1 MKLRKQPYKSVRTL
15 GTAIAAAALM
25 TGGGNAFAEPVSLEL
40 EFTCPFPLIGD
51 QPIRAQI
58 SADVPTQAT
67 VGDPTPEFTVDA
79 LTTVNED
86 SRLGLKLVGSETI
99 EGTAT
104 NETTV
109 VTPNR
114 EIDLT
119 VPLTIPQSPIPSET
133 GEFTVPAQ
141 GTSPSI
147 TFNEDDV
154 GEAVIAIGG
163 LTLDMIARVASGD
176 IAPAPIGEFT
186 SVCVQNPGQ
195 DNILQTMQVVPD
207 EQFEPRIAVSPEN
220 IDFGNVQAG
229 TTADEV
235 VTISN
240 TGQAE
245 LGINNISLGGADA
258 AAFTQTNSC
267 TTVAAGESCDVTV
280 TYIPDGEGDQSA
292 TLTIESGDTEN
303 PVVDVP
309 LTGTS
314 VIAPVPEITVTPED
328 VSFGSVT
335 LGETATAQV
344 TIANEGNASLMIN
357 AIEIAGANSSDFTQT
372 NDCTTVAQD
381 ASCTVEI
388 SFMPSAAGGRSAT
401 LNIASDDPE
410 TPEVAVALSGQ
421 GNDGSGEVLEVLLDL
436 EGQTDIK
443 ASGSSL
449 PLSGSIATQLEL
461 ATGMFEADLALDP
474 TQGQFKIPLLFSRL
488 TANANVEFEQADIT
502 TGTLI
507 NGNLTANSSLYVKV
521 PKVTVRLFGLRIPVG
536 GGPDCRTGEP
546 VGIEMASVEGT
557 NFSLSEGG
565 DVTGNYDLPPLEN
578 CGPLTDV
585 LNQFLA
591 GPDNGIDL
599 TLTPNL

>member
-1 MKLRKQPYKSVRTL
+1 MKLRKPNKSVRTL

-40 EFTCPFPLIGD
+40 EFTCPFPLIGE

-67 VGDPTPEFTVDA
+67 VGQPTPAFTVDA

-86 SRLGLKLVGSETI
+86 SRLGLKLVGSATI

-104 NETTV
+104 NETIV
-109 VTPNR
+109 VTPSR

-119 VPLTIPQSPIPSET
+119 VPLTIPQSPIPDET

-141 GTSPSI
+141 GTSPAI
-147 TFNEDDV
+147 TFTEDDI
-154 GEAVIAIGG
+154 GEAVITIGG
-163 LTLDMIARVASGD
+163 LTLDMIARVENGD

-186 SVCVQNPGQ
+186 SVCVQNAGQ
-195 DNILQTMQVVPD
+195 DNILQTVQVVPD

-229 TTADEV
+229 TTAEEV

-267 TTVAAGESCDVTV
+267 TTVAAGESCDVNV

-292 TLTIESGDTEN
+292 TLSIESGDAEN

-314 VIAPVPEITVTPED
+314 VLAPVPEISVTPAD
-328 VSFGSVT
+328 VSFGSVM

-344 TIANEGNASLMIN
+344 TIANEGSASLMIN
-357 AIEIAGANSSDFTQT
+357 AIEIAGTNSSDFTQT
-372 NDCTTVAQD
+372 NDCTTVSQEG
-381 ASCTVEI
+381 SCAVEI

-401 LNIASDDPE
+401 LNIASNDPQ
-410 TPEVAVALSGQ
+410 TPDVSVALSGQ
-421 GNDGSGEVLEVLLDL
+421 GNDGSDDVLEVLLDL
-436 EGQTDIK
+436 KGQTDIK

-461 ATGMFEADLALDP
+461 ATGMFEADLAIDP
-474 TQGQFKIPLLFSRL
+474 TQGQFEIPLLFKSL
-488 TANANVEFEQADIT
+488 TANAKVQFEQAGMT
-502 TGTLI
+502 SGTLI
-507 NGNLTANSSLYVKV
+507 DGNLMANSTLYVEV
-521 PKVTVRLFGLRIPVG
+521 PKVTVRLFGLQIPVG
-536 GGPDCRTGEP
+536 GGEDCRTADP
-546 VGIEMASVEGT
+546 VNIELASVEGT

-565 DVTGNYDLPPLEN
+565 DVTGNYTLPPLQN

-591 GPDNGIDL
+591 GPGNGIDL

>member
-1 MKLRKQPYKSVRTL
+1 MKLRKPNNSVRTL

-86 SRLGLKLVGSETI
+86 SRLGLKLVGSTTI

-119 VPLTIPQSPIPSET
+119 VPLTIPQSPIPDET

-141 GTSPSI
+141 GTSPAI

-154 GEAVIAIGG
+154 GEAVISIGG
-163 LTLDMIARVASGD
+163 LTLDMIARVENGD

-186 SVCVQNPGQ
+186 SDCIQNEGQ
-195 DNILQTMQVVPD
+195 DNILQTLQVVPD
-207 EQFEPRIAVSPEN
+207 EQFEPRIAVSPES

-229 TTADEV
+229 TTAEEV

-245 LGINNISLGGADA
+245 LGVNNISLGGTDA

-267 TTVAAGESCDVTV
+267 TTVAAGESCEVSV
-280 TYIPDGEGDQSA
+280 TYAPDGEGDQNAVLSV
-292 TLTIESGDTEN
+292 ESGDTEN

-314 VIAPVPEITVTPED
+314 VLAPIPEIVVTPED
-328 VSFGSVT
+328 VSFGTVM
-335 LGETATAQV
+335 LGETASAEV
-344 TIANEGNASLMIN
+344 TISNEGNETLMIN
-357 AIEIAGANSSDFTQT
+357 AVEIAGSDSSDFMQT
-372 NDCTTVAQD
+372 NDCTTVAPEE
-381 ASCTVEI
+381 SCAVQV
-388 SFMPSAAGGRSAT
+388 SFTPSATGGRSAS

-410 TPEVAVALSGQ
+410 TPDVSVAMSGQ
-421 GNDGSGEVLEVLLDL
+421 GDDGSGELLEVLLDL
-436 EGQTDIK
+436 QGQTDIT

-474 TQGQFKIPLLFSRL
+474 TQGQFKIPLLFKSL
-488 TANANVEFEQADIT
+488 TANAKVEFEQADIT

-507 NGNLTANSSLYVKV
+507 DGNLTASSSLYVKV
-521 PKVTVRLFGLRIPVG
+521 PKVTVRLFGLKVPVG
-536 GGPDCRTGEP
+536 GGPDCRTADP
-546 VGIEMASVEGT
+546 VNIELASVEGT

-565 DVTGNYDLPPLEN
+565 EVTGNYDLPALEN

>member
-1 MKLRKQPYKSVRTL
+1 MKLRKPNKSVRTF

-67 VGDPTPEFTVDA
+67 VGEPTPEFTVDA

-86 SRLGLKLVGSETI
+86 SRLGLKLVGSATI

-119 VPLTIPQSPIPSET
+119 VPLTIPQSPIPDET

-141 GTSPSI
+141 GTSPAI

-154 GEAVIAIGG
+154 GEAVITIGG
-163 LTLDMIARVASGD
+163 LTLDMVARVENGD

-186 SVCVQNPGQ
+186 SACVQNPGQ

-207 EQFEPRIAVSPEN
+207 EQFEPRIAVSPES

-229 TTADEV
+229 TTAEEV

-245 LGINNISLGGADA
+245 LGINNISLGGTDA

-267 TTVAAGESCDVTV
+267 TTVAAGESCDVAV
-280 TYIPDGEGDQSA
+280 TYIPDGEGDQNA
-292 TLTIESGDTEN
+292 VLTIESGDTET
-303 PVVDVP
+303 PLVDVP
-309 LTGTS
+309 LTGSS
-314 VIAPVPEITVTPED
+314 VLAPIPEIVVTPED
-328 VSFGSVT
+328 ISFGTVM
-335 LGETATAQV
+335 LGETASAEI
-344 TIANEGNASLMIN
+344 TISNEGNESLVITG
-357 AIEIAGANSSDFTQT
+357 IDISGGNSSDFIQT
-372 NDCTTVAQD
+372 NDCTTVAPEE
-381 ASCTVEI
+381 ACTVDV
-388 SFMPSAAGGRSAT
+388 SFTPSATGGRSASLDIT
-401 LNIASDDPE
+401 SDDPA
-410 TPEVAVALSGQ
+410 TPDASVPLSGQ
-421 GNDGSGEVLEVLLDL
+421 GNDGTGDTLEVLLDL
-436 EGQTDIK
+436 AGQTDIK

-474 TQGQFKIPLLFSRL
+474 TQGQFKIPLLFKSL
-488 TANANVEFEQADIT
+488 TANARVEFEQADIT

-521 PKVTVRLFGLRIPVG
+521 PKVTVRLFGLKIPVG
-536 GGPDCRTGEP
+536 GGRDCRTADP
-546 VGIEMASVEGT
+546 VSIGLASVEGT

-565 DVTGNYDLPPLEN
+565 DVTGNYDLPALQN

>member
-1 MKLRKQPYKSVRTL
+1 MKLRKPNKSVRTL
-15 GTAIAAAALM
+15 GTAIAAATLM
-25 TGGGNAFAEPVSLEL
+25 AGGSNAFAEPVSLEL

-58 SADVPTQAT
+58 SADVPSQAT
-67 VGDPTPEFTVDA
+67 VGQPTPEFTVDA

-86 SRLGLKLVGSETI
+86 SRLGLKLVGSATI

-104 NETTV
+104 NETIV
-109 VTPNR
+109 VTPSR

-119 VPLTIPQSPIPSET
+119 VPLTIPQSPIPDET

-141 GTSPSI
+141 GTSPAI
-147 TFNEDDV
+147 TFTEDDV
-154 GEAVIAIGG
+154 GEAVITIGG
-163 LTLDMIARVASGD
+163 LTLDMIARVENGD

-186 SVCVQNPGQ
+186 SECVQNAGQ
-195 DNILQTMQVVPD
+195 DNILQTVQVVPD
-207 EQFEPRIAVSPEN
+207 EQFEPRIAVSPES

-245 LGINNISLGGADA
+245 LGINNISLGGTDA

-267 TTVAAGESCDVTV
+267 TTVAAGESCDVNV

-292 TLTIESGDTEN
+292 TLSIESGDAEN

-314 VIAPVPEITVTPED
+314 VLAPVPEITVTPED
-328 VSFGSVT
+328 VSFGSVM

-344 TIANEGNASLMIN
+344 TIANDGTASLMIN
-357 AIEIAGANSSDFTQT
+357 AIEIAGTNSSDFTQT
-372 NDCTTVAQD
+372 NNCTTVAQD
-381 ASCTVEI
+381 ESCTVDI

-410 TPEVAVALSGQ
+410 TPDVSVALSGQ
-421 GNDGSGEVLEVLLDL
+421 GNDGSDNVLEVLLDL

-449 PLSGSIATQLEL
+449 PLNGSIATQLEL
-461 ATGMFEADLALDP
+461 ATGMFEADLAIDP
-474 TQGQFKIPLLFSRL
+474 TQGQFKIPLLFKSL
-488 TANANVEFEQADIT
+488 TANAKVQFEQADMT

-507 NGNLTANSSLYVKV
+507 NGNLTANSSLYVEV

-536 GGPDCRTGEP
+536 GGKDCRTADP
-546 VGIEMASVEGT
+546 VSIQLESVEGT

-565 DVTGNYDLPPLEN
+565 DVTGSYTLPPLQN

-599 TLTPNL
+599 TLTPKL

>member
-1 MKLRKQPYKSVRTL
+1 MKLRKPNKSVRTL

-40 EFTCPFPLIGD
+40 EFTCPFPLIGE

-58 SADVPTQAT
+58 SADVPTLAT
-67 VGDPTPEFTVDA
+67 VGEPTPEFTVDA
-79 LTTVNED
+79 ITTVNED
-86 SRLGLKLVGSETI
+86 SRLGLKLVGSATI

-119 VPLTIPQSPIPSET
+119 VPLTIPQSPIPDET

-154 GEAVIAIGG
+154 GEAVITIGG
-163 LTLDMIARVASGD
+163 LTLDMIARVENGD

-186 SVCVQNPGQ
+186 SACVQNAGQ
-195 DNILQTMQVVPD
+195 DNILQTIQVVPD
-207 EQFEPRIAVSPEN
+207 EQFEPRIAVSPES

-229 TTADEV
+229 TTAEEV

-245 LGINNISLGGADA
+245 LGINNISLGGDNASA
-258 AAFTQTNSC
+258 YTQTNSC
-267 TTVAAGESCDVTV
+267 TTVAAGESCDATV
-280 TYIPDGEGDQSA
+280 TYIPDGEGDQNA
-292 TLTIESGDTEN
+292 TLTIESGDAEN
-303 PVVDVP
+303 PVVNVP

-314 VIAPVPEITVTPED
+314 VLAPVPEITVTPED
-328 VSFGSVT
+328 VSFGSVM

-357 AIEIAGANSSDFTQT
+357 AIEIVGTNSSDFTQT
-372 NDCTTVAQD
+372 NDCTTVAQEE
-381 ASCTVEI
+381 SCTVEL
-388 SFMPSAAGGRSAT
+388 SFMPAATGGRNAT

-410 TPEVAVALSGQ
+410 TPDVSVSLSGQ
-421 GNDGSGEVLEVLLDL
+421 GNDGSDDVLEVLLDL

-474 TQGQFKIPLLFSRL
+474 TQGQFKIPLLFKSL
-488 TANANVEFEQADIT
+488 TANAKVTFEQADVT

-507 NGNLTANSSLYVKV
+507 DGNLTANSSLYVEV
-521 PKVTVRLFGLRIPVG
+521 PKVTVRLFGLRVPVG
-536 GGPDCRTGEP
+536 GGRNCRTADP
-546 VGIEMASVEGT
+546 VNIELASVEGT

>member
-1 MKLRKQPYKSVRTL
+1 MKLRNPNKSVRTL

-40 EFTCPFPLIGD
+40 EFTCPFPLIGE

-67 VGDPTPEFTVDA
+67 VGQPTPEFTVDA

-86 SRLGLKLVGSETI
+86 SRLGLKLVGSATI

-104 NETTV
+104 NETIV
-109 VTPNR
+109 VTPSR

-119 VPLTIPQSPIPSET
+119 VPLTIPQSPIPDET

-141 GTSPSI
+141 GTSPAI
-147 TFNEDDV
+147 TFTEDDV
-154 GEAVIAIGG
+154 GEAVISIGG
-163 LTLDMIARVASGD
+163 LTLDMIARVENGD

-186 SVCVQNPGQ
+186 SECVQNAGQ
-195 DNILQTMQVVPD
+195 DNILQTVQVVPD

-229 TTADEV
+229 TTAEEV
-235 VTISN
+235 VTVSN

-267 TTVAAGESCDVTV
+267 TTVAAGESCDVNV

-292 TLTIESGDTEN
+292 TLSIESGDAEN

-314 VIAPVPEITVTPED
+314 VLAPVPEISATPAD
-328 VSFGSVT
+328 VSFGSVM

-357 AIEIAGANSSDFTQT
+357 AIEIAGTNSSDFTQT

-381 ASCTVEI
+381 GSCTVEI

-410 TPEVAVALSGQ
+410 TPDVSVALSGQ
-421 GNDGSGEVLEVLLDL
+421 GNDGSDDVLEVLLDL
-436 EGQTDIK
+436 EGQTDIN

-461 ATGMFEADLALDP
+461 ATGMFEADLALEP
-474 TQGQFKIPLLFSRL
+474 TQGQFKIPLLFKSL
-488 TANANVEFEQADIT
+488 TANAKVTFEQADMT

-507 NGNLTANSSLYVKV
+507 DGNLTANSSLYVEV
-521 PKVTVRLFGLRIPVG
+521 PKVTVRLFGLKIPVG
-536 GGPDCRTGEP
+536 GGKDCRTADP
-546 VGIEMASVEGT
+546 VNIELASVEGT

-565 DVTGNYDLPPLEN
+565 DVTGNYTLPPLQN

>member
-154 GEAVIAIGG
+154 GEAVITVGG

-220 IDFGNVQAG
+220 IEFGNVQAG
-229 TTADEV
+229 TTAEEM

-245 LGINNISLGGADA
+245 LGINNISLGGTDA

-292 TLTIESGDTEN
+292 TFFNDTATTEN

-488 TANANVEFEQADIT
+488 TANANVEFEQADVT

>member
-1 MKLRKQPYKSVRTL
+1 MKLRNSNKSVRTL
-15 GTAIAAAALM
+15 GSAIVAAALM
-25 TGGGNAFAEPVSLEL
+25 AGGGNALAEPVSLEL
-40 EFTCPFPLIGD
+40 EFTCPFPLIGE

-86 SRLGLKLVGSETI
+86 SRLGLKLVGSATI

-119 VPLTIPQSPIPSET
+119 VPLTIPQSPIPDES

-147 TFNEDDV
+147 TFNDDDV
-154 GEAVIAIGG
+154 GEAVITIGG
-163 LTLDMIARVASGD
+163 LTLDMIARVENGD

-186 SVCVQNPGQ
+186 SDCVQNAGQ
-195 DNILQTMQVVPD
+195 DNILQTIQVVPD
-207 EQFEPRIAVSPEN
+207 EQFEPRIAVSPED

-229 TTADEV
+229 TTAEEV

-240 TGQAE
+240 TGQAD
-245 LGINNISLGGADA
+245 LGINNISLGGDDA
-258 AAFTQTNSC
+258 ASFTQTNSC
-267 TTVAAGESCDVTV
+267 TTVAAGESCNVTV
-280 TYIPDGEGDQSA
+280 TYVPEGEGDQNA
-292 TLTIESGDTEN
+292 VLTIESGDTEN

-314 VIAPVPEITVTPED
+314 VLAPVPEIVVTPEE
-328 VSFGSVT
+328 VSFGTVM
-335 LGETATAQV
+335 LGETASAEV
-344 TIANEGNASLMIN
+344 TIANEGNETLGIN
-357 AIEIAGANSSDFTQT
+357 AIEIDGADSGDFLQT
-372 NDCTTVAQD
+372 NDCTTVAPDQ
-381 ASCTVEI
+381 SCTVEV
-388 SFMPSAAGGRSAT
+388 SFTPSDTGGRGAT
-401 LNIASDDPE
+401 LNISSDDPE
-410 TPEVAVALSGQ
+410 SPDVSVALSGQ
-421 GNDGSGEVLEVLLDL
+421 GNDGSDDVLEVLLDI
-436 EGQTDIK
+436 EGQTDIA

-449 PLSGSIATQLEL
+449 PLTGSIATELEL
-461 ATGMFEADLALDP
+461 ASGMFEGDLALDP
-474 TQGQFKIPLLFSRL
+474 TQGRFKIPLLFKSL
-488 TANANVEFEQADIT
+488 TANAKVEFEQADIT

-507 NGNLTANSSLYVKV
+507 NGDLTANSSLYVKV
-521 PKVTVRLFGLRIPVG
+521 PKVTVRLFGLKVPVG
-536 GGPDCRTGEP
+536 GGRDCRTSDP
-546 VGIEMASVEGT
+546 VNIELASVEGT

-565 DVTGNYDLPPLEN
+565 EVTGSYDLPPLEN

>member
-1 MKLRKQPYKSVRTL
+1 MKLRKPNKSVRTF

-67 VGDPTPEFTVDA
+67 VGQPTPEFTVDA

-86 SRLGLKLVGSETI
+86 SRLGLKLVGSATI

-119 VPLTIPQSPIPSET
+119 VPLTIPQSPIPDET

-141 GTSPSI
+141 GTSPAI

-154 GEAVIAIGG
+154 GEAVITIGG
-163 LTLDMIARVASGD
+163 LTLDMIARVENGD

-186 SVCVQNPGQ
+186 SACVQNPGQ
-195 DNILQTMQVVPD
+195 DNILQTLQVVPD
-207 EQFEPRIAVSPEN
+207 EQFEPRIAVSPES

-229 TTADEV
+229 TTAEEV

-245 LGINNISLGGADA
+245 LGINNISLGGTDA

-267 TTVAAGESCDVTV
+267 TTVAAGESCDVAV
-280 TYIPDGEGDQSA
+280 TYIPDGEGDQNA
-292 TLTIESGDTEN
+292 VLNIESGDTET
-303 PVVDVP
+303 PLVDVP

-314 VIAPVPEITVTPED
+314 VLAPVPEIVVTPED
-328 VSFGSVT
+328 ISFGTVM
-335 LGETATAQV
+335 LGETASAEV
-344 TIANEGNASLMIN
+344 TISNEGNESLVITG
-357 AIEIAGANSSDFTQT
+357 IDISGGNSSDFIQT
-372 NDCTTVAQD
+372 NDCTTVAPEE
-381 ASCTVEI
+381 ACTVAI
-388 SFMPSAAGGRSAT
+388 SFTPSATGGRSAS
-401 LNIASDDPE
+401 LDIASDDPA
-410 TPEVAVALSGQ
+410 TPDVSVPLSGQ
-421 GNDGSGEVLEVLLDL
+421 GNDGTGDTLEVLLDL
-436 EGQTDIK
+436 AGQTDIK

-474 TQGQFKIPLLFSRL
+474 TQGQFKIPLLFKSL
-488 TANANVEFEQADIT
+488 TANARVEFEQADIT

-521 PKVTVRLFGLRIPVG
+521 PKVTVRLFGLKIPVG
-536 GGPDCRTGEP
+536 GGRDCRTADP
-546 VGIEMASVEGT
+546 VSIGLASVEGT

-565 DVTGNYDLPPLEN
+565 DVTGNYDLPALQN

>member
-1 MKLRKQPYKSVRTL
+1 MKLRNPNKSVRTL

-25 TGGGNAFAEPVSLEL
+25 TGGGNAVAEPVSLEL
-40 EFTCPFPLIGD
+40 EFTCPFPLIGE

-67 VGDPTPEFTVDA
+67 VGQPTPEFTVDA

-86 SRLGLKLVGSETI
+86 SRLGLKLVGSATI

-104 NETTV
+104 NETIV
-109 VTPNR
+109 VTPSR

-119 VPLTIPQSPIPSET
+119 VPLTIPQSPIPDET

-141 GTSPSI
+141 GTSPAI
-147 TFNEDDV
+147 TFTEDDV
-154 GEAVIAIGG
+154 GEAVISIGG
-163 LTLDMIARVASGD
+163 LTLDMIARVENGD

-186 SVCVQNPGQ
+186 SECVQNAGQ
-195 DNILQTMQVVPD
+195 DNILQTVQVVPD
-207 EQFEPRIAVSPEN
+207 EQFEPRIAVSPDN

-229 TTADEV
+229 TTAEEV

-267 TTVAAGESCDVTV
+267 TTVAAGESCDVNV

-292 TLTIESGDTEN
+292 TLSIESGDAEN

-314 VIAPVPEITVTPED
+314 VLAPVPEISVTPAD
-328 VSFGSVT
+328 VSFGSVM

-357 AIEIAGANSSDFTQT
+357 AIEIAGTNSSDFTQT

-381 ASCTVEI
+381 GSCTVEI

-401 LNIASDDPE
+401 L
-410 TPEVAVALSGQ
+410 
-421 GNDGSGEVLEVLLDL
+421 
-436 EGQTDIK
+436 
-443 ASGSSL
+443 
-449 PLSGSIATQLEL
+449 
-461 ATGMFEADLALDP
+461 
-474 TQGQFKIPLLFSRL
+474 
-488 TANANVEFEQADIT
+488 
-502 TGTLI
+502 
-507 NGNLTANSSLYVKV
+507 
-521 PKVTVRLFGLRIPVG
+521 
-536 GGPDCRTGEP
+536 
-546 VGIEMASVEGT
+546 
-557 NFSLSEGG
+557 
-565 DVTGNYDLPPLEN
+565 
-578 CGPLTDV
+578 
-585 LNQFLA
+585 
-591 GPDNGIDL
+591 
-599 TLTPNL
+599 